1 MAVLFGVS
9 MAASAADSKTADFN
23 SGLPDGWSLVG
34 NINNDSDR
42 FRSGKGVWSNGKSA
56 TDNYLLTSAVQGSL
70 TFFWRSYGTSSSYPN
85 GTVYVYQYDGSKLG
99 TLIKQTESYKG
110 STWKE
115 VTVDLG
121 NYSGQVAIA
130 LYSACIDDVTYT
142 PVGGGEGGGEG
153 GEGGEGGGGDTP
165 DPQPDPAPVMGVSTT
180 TVNFGRVD
188 ADASETVTVTNT
200 GNAVLE
206 AAITVDNNEFT
217 VSPANL
223 SVAAGQSGTFT
234 ISYVYN
240 AEAYGA
246 HTATVTVTP
255 NAGEAAT
262 IAASAYVRNPNV
274 WSEDFA
280 GNALPSG
287 WKADESNW
295 TFSDG
300 VAHGK
305 YIYGTSGYL
314 TTPILKVA
322 AGEVMTFEYK
332 ATANYVKVKIQLSK
346 DGGEF
351 IEYKT
356 TDWLNKMDDFAT
368 YTIDGLAAGNYQFRF
383 ASDDY
388 DLDNFEGFNLNL
400 DAPVLVVTPTT
411 DAAFGKVSAQ
421 PTAKSYTITNDGTGT
436 LAGTITSSDAT
447 QFTVSKS
454 EFSLTA
460 GESTTFDVAPF
471 MSENYGEKAATIT
484 VHPTNEGLADV
495 VINATATLLDPNQWV
510 EDFLDQQRLDR
521 GYKHSLCRQHH
532 TDGPGSPEH
541 YRRHP
546 HHTASAG

>member
-1 MAVLFGVS
+1 MTRYQAKRLVVNVLAVIAVLFGVS

-70 TFFWRSYGTSSSYPN
+70 TFFWRSYGTSGSYPN

-142 PVGGGEGGGEG
+142 PAGGGEGGGEG
-153 GEGGEGGGGDTP
+153 GEGGGGGDTP

-246 HTATVTVTP
+246 HTATVTVPTCG
-255 NAGEAAT
+255 ARTLQAT
-262 IAASAYVRNPNV
+262 HCP
-274 WSEDFA
+274 
-280 GNALPSG
+280 
-287 WKADESNW
+287 
-295 TFSDG
+295 
-300 VAHGK
+300 
-305 YIYGTSGYL
+305 
-314 TTPILKVA
+314 A
-322 AGEVMTFEYK
+322 AGRLTSPTGPS
-332 ATANYVKVKIQLSK
+332 ATVWHTEN
-346 DGGEF
+346 
-351 IEYKT
+351 T
-356 TDWLNKMDDFAT
+356 TTTL
-368 YTIDGLAAGNYQFRF
+368 
-383 ASDDY
+383 
-388 DLDNFEGFNLNL
+388 
-400 DAPVLVVTPTT
+400 PV
-411 DAAFGKVSAQ
+411 
-421 PTAKSYTITNDGTGT
+421 I
-436 LAGTITSSDAT
+436 
-447 QFTVSKS
+447 
-454 EFSLTA
+454 
-460 GESTTFDVAPF
+460 
-471 MSENYGEKAATIT
+471 
-484 VHPTNEGLADV
+484 
-495 VINATATLLDPNQWV
+495 
-510 EDFLDQQRLDR
+510 
-521 GYKHSLCRQHH
+521 
-532 TDGPGSPEH
+532 
-541 YRRHP
+541 
-546 HHTASAG
+546 